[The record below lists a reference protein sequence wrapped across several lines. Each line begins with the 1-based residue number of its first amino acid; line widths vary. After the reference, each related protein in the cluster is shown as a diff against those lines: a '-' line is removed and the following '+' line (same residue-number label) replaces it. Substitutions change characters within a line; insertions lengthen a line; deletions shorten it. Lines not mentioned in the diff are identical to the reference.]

1 MAASYLAIN
10 AKTKNKAGALAFYDT
25 YLSAAGQELRLSEG
39 GNAVPSITGAD
50 EIVLADGYPA
60 HAQTMLDM
68 RDAGFSNYPVEAA
81 VTDLSNEI
89 AVEYMQPL
97 YQGKATTQETLDA
110 IAALVAEKAS

>member
-1 MAASYLAIN
+1 
-10 AKTKNKAGALAFYDT
+10 
-25 YLSAAGQELRLSEG
+25 
-39 GNAVPSITGAD
+39 
-50 EIVLADGYPA
+50 
-60 HAQTMLDM
+60 MLDM